1 MANNLTRD
9 DISKRELPKNTIG
22 VVVTKISDD
31 SPLIFLSVGDVIVEL
46 QKEKVMNPNQFYD
59 LVKKLIDK
67 DEKTLMFAIY
77 NSNNQRTYLT
87 VKLK

>member
-1 MANNLTRD
+1 M
-9 DISKRELPKNTIG
+9 
-22 VVVTKISDD
+22 VTKISDD